1 MNLKR
6 GLNMENI
13 LVVVSQIVTVVIL
26 PAVKWWLDKS
36 NKQLIGQFESL
47 SNEVK
52 KTQTQVEVVTEIG
65 RQNRRSNKN
74 IISYKLHKEFGE
86 AILKG
91 YTTRDDFEELSGLY
105 TSYKEIGGNGKIE
118 ALYKRYTELPIRKD

>member
-1 MNLKR
+1 ML
-6 GLNMENI
+6 ENVLFI
-13 LVVVSQIVTVVIL
+13 VSQTLTVVIL
-26 PAVKWWLDKS
+26 PAVKWWLDKG
-36 NKQLIGQFESL
+36 NKRLIGQFESL

-52 KTQTQVEVVTEIG
+52 KTQTQVEEVTEIG
-65 RQNRRSNKN
+65 RQNRRSNKS
-74 IISYKLHKEFGE
+74 IISYRLHKEFGE

-105 TSYKEIGGNGKIE
+105 MNYKEIGGNGKIE